1 MPMKTVKV
9 DPATDQMI
17 ADLAH
22 FLGRLKKDV
31 LRDAVRIFAELHAPA
46 VEREMARSNV
56 RVAAASGSVE
66 SARLEAAVGG
76 DIASLP
82 LRDRV
87 TVHRLELIE
96 LLERCG
102 GRSPRLVGELAMG
115 SDAETIELLVESD
128 PYRFDW
134 NPSEATHTTQL
145 LLDAVVVLHDAT
157 RLRLFAPDRLA
168 RLEQEAAPL

>member
-22 FLGRLKKDV
+22 FLGQLKKDV
-31 LRDAVRIFAELHAPA
+31 IRDAVRIFAELHAPA
-46 VEREMARSNV
+46 VEREIARSND
-56 RVAAASGSVE
+56 RIAAASGSVE
-66 SARLEAAVGG
+66 GARLGAAVG

-96 LLERCG
+96 LLERHG

-115 SDAETIELLVESD
+115 GEAETLELLVESD

-168 RLEQEAAPL
+168 RLELEAAPL